1 MTVCGLVQSRN
12 TCLQLWG
19 DVRYQE
25 IVNVMCLFSH
35 VRSRSKHTKNFSL
48 NFKMLMSRMWQK
60 RKLAFE
66 LKTEQLIESNNAGQ
80 SLLFALRISFLKV

>member
-1 MTVCGLVQSRN
+1 
-12 TCLQLWG
+12 
-19 DVRYQE
+19 
-25 IVNVMCLFSH
+25 
-35 VRSRSKHTKNFSL
+35 
-48 NFKMLMSRMWQK
+48 MWQK